1 MEEPDTGTFLARSES
16 GLRVLSGAVMAA
28 LLPRIDGRRTVAQ
41 LVREAR
47 PKIRDKVRATLD
59 LLEEQGLITRTR
71 ADSAL
76 RPESAYWRLTGAD
89 ESAVIQRRGQAS
101 CRIIAAGGESPAP
114 IEEALSSLGVPVT
127 GDAAFRL
134 VLVRDYLDERLAAIN
149 QECIAEGAPW
159 MLVRPYGRRHWI
171 GPLFVPGKTGC
182 WHCLAWWLT
191 INGWS
196 ASAVVAELG
205 VLTGTTLRL
214 AGVEAAKWLLT
225 GRSETI
231 EGRMREFDTG
241 SLAFTD
247 HRLLRRPA
255 CPYCRASADAR
266 VELRATLS
274 PLTGVAGRVET
285 MREWPGLAVCV
296 GESSQ
301 KLGVDGR
308 GGAYYCSPQTTFGV
322 AETAGE
328 AATVCLAE
336 GVERFSARFRG
347 DEPIIVASQ
356 RQLGPAAVGPAALL
370 LPGGADDP
378 GAATGWVESMSLIS
392 GKRRY
397 LPAGHVYLG
406 YDSRFEANTNGCAA
420 GVTMEAATLAALS
433 ELIERDAVAL
443 WWYNRAHR
451 RGVDLKAPGSPRIEA
466 VLAAVGECGRRAHA
480 LDLTTDFGVPVCV
493 AVAAGESP
501 GIALGCAAHPNPE
514 HCLWKAL
521 AAMSAVAARL
531 TAPLP
536 GRHQWLEDALIEDY
550 PHLTPSGPPARWETA
565 VMQEAGTLAS
575 LLERAAGL
583 GLDVLKV
590 DLTRPE
596 LGIPVVRVVAPG
608 LRPLARHLAPGR
620 LYDLPVNLGWIS
632 HVLNEEQMNP
642 MPFAL

>member
-1 MEEPDTGTFLARSES
+1 M
-16 GLRVLSGAVMAA
+16 RVLSGAVMAD
-28 LLPRIDGRRTVAQ
+28 LLPRIDGRRTVAA
-41 LVREAR
+41 LVREVR
-47 PKIRDKVRATLD
+47 PKLRDKVRATLD
-59 LLEEQGLITRTR
+59 LLGEQGLIARTGT
-71 ADSAL
+71 ASLL

-89 ESAVIQRRGQAS
+89 ESAVIQRRGQAN
-101 CRIIAAGGESPAP
+101 CRIVVPGGESPSP
-114 IEEALSSLGVPVT
+114 IEEALSSLGVAIT

-134 VLVRDYLDERLAAIN
+134 VLVRDYLDERLAAVN

-205 VLTGTTLRL
+205 ALTGSTLRL

-231 EGRMREFDTG
+231 EGRMWEFDTG

-247 HRLLRRPA
+247 HRLFRRPA
-255 CPYCRASADAR
+255 CPYCRVSADAR

-274 PLTGVAGRVET
+274 PLTGVAARVET
-285 MREWPGLAVCV
+285 IREWPGVAVCM
-296 GESSQ
+296 GETSQ

-322 AETAGE
+322 AETASE

-347 DEPIIVASQ
+347 DESIIVASQ
-356 RQLGPAAVGPAALL
+356 RQLGPGAVGSAALL
-370 LPGGADDP
+370 LPGGADDT
-378 GAATGWVESMSLIS
+378 GAVTGWVEAMSLIS

-406 YDSRFEANTNGCAA
+406 YDSRFQANTNGCAA
-420 GVTMEAATLAALS
+420 GMTMEAATLAALT

-443 WWYNRAHR
+443 WWYNRAWR
-451 RGVDLKAPGSPRIEA
+451 PGVDLKAPGSRRIEA
-466 VLAAVGECGRRAHA
+466 VLAAVGECGRRVHA
-480 LDLTTDFGVPVCV
+480 VDLTTDFGVPVCV
-493 AVAAGESP
+493 AVAAREAP

-514 HCLWKAL
+514 RCLWKAL
-521 AAMSAVAARL
+521 AAMSAVVACL
-531 TAPLP
+531 TTPLP
-536 GRHQWLEDALIEDY
+536 GRHQWLEDARMGDY
-550 PHLTPSGPPARWETA
+550 PHLTPCGPSVRWDTA
-565 VMQEAGTLAS
+565 PEVRTLAS
-575 LLERAAGL
+575 LLERAAEL

-620 LYDLPVNLGWIS
+620 LYDVPVNLGWIPHALS
-632 HVLNEEQMNP
+632 EEQMNP
-642 MPFAL
+642 MLFAL

>member
-1 MEEPDTGTFLARSES
+1 M
-16 GLRVLSGAVMAA
+16 RVLSGAVVAA
-28 LLPRIDGRRTVAQ
+28 LLPRIDGRRTVAE

-47 PKIRDKVRATLD
+47 PKMRDKVRATLD

-71 ADSAL
+71 TDSVS

-89 ESAVIQRRGQAS
+89 ESAVIQRRGEAG
-101 CRIIAAGGESPAP
+101 CRIVVPGGESAAPA
-114 IEEALSSLGVPVT
+114 EEALASLGVKVT

-134 VLVRDYLDERLAAIN
+134 VVVRDYADERLAAIH
-149 QECIAEGAPW
+149 QECMAEGAPW
-159 MLVRPYGRRHWI
+159 MLVRPWGRRHWI

-182 WHCLAWWLT
+182 WQCLAWWLT

-196 ASAVVAELG
+196 ASAVVAEFG
-205 VLTGTTLRL
+205 ALTGTTLRL

-255 CPYCRASADAR
+255 CPCCRAAADAR

-274 PLTGVAGRVET
+274 PLTGVAARVET
-285 MREWPGLAVCV
+285 IREWPGLVVCA
-296 GESSQ
+296 GETSQ

-322 AETAGE
+322 AETAGQ
-328 AATVCLAE
+328 ATTVCLAE
-336 GVERFSARFRG
+336 AVERFSVRFRG

-370 LPGGADDP
+370 LPGGAHDP
-378 GAATGWVESMSLIS
+378 GAAAGWVEAMSLIS

-406 YDSRFEANTNGCAA
+406 YDSRFQANTNGCAA
-420 GVTMEAATLAALS
+420 GVTMEAAMLAGLS

-443 WWYNRAHR
+443 WWYNRAR
-451 RGVDLKAPGSPRIEA
+451 RPAVDLKVPCSRRIEA
-466 VLAAVGECGRRAHA
+466 ALAAVGECGRRVHA

-493 AVAAGESP
+493 AVAAGEAP
-501 GIALGCAAHPNPE
+501 GIALGCAAHSNAE
-514 HCLWKAL
+514 RCLWKSL
-521 AAMSAVAARL
+521 AGMSAVAARL
-531 TAPLP
+531 TDPLP
-536 GRHQWLEDALIEDY
+536 GRHQWLEDARIEDH
-550 PHLTPSGPPARWETA
+550 PHLTPAGPPMRWETA
-565 VMQEAGTLAS
+565 ASQEVRTLAS
-575 LLERAAGL
+575 LVERAAEL
-583 GLDVLKV
+583 GLDVLRV

-596 LGIPVVRVVAPG
+596 LGIAVVRVVVPG
-608 LRPLARHLAPGR
+608 LRPLARYLAPGR
-620 LYDLPVNLGWIS
+620 LYDLPVKLGWIPHALS
-632 HVLNEEQMNP
+632 EEQMNP